1 MTALLIA
8 LLLLP
13 LLGAAATLAPA
24 AVFGPDEA
32 TRERRALTF
41 NAVVSGLVLALAV
54 ALAAA
59 FDHAHPGRMQGVT
72 DLRWIPAIDVR
83 FHLGVDGVSLPL
95 VVLTALLTF
104 LCAVYSTKRR
114 PTGEGTPSAV
124 SFTGL
129 FLLLETGMLATFL
142 VLDLLLF
149 FLAFEIVLIP
159 MYFLIARWG
168 SGARTASANR
178 FILYTLL
185 GSAVMLLGFLLI
197 GLKAGTF
204 DMTALAAAH
213 GQGLSH
219 STQVLAALAIGL
231 GLAVKAPAWPL
242 HSWLPDAHTSAPTVG
257 SVLLAGVL
265 LKMGTYGMVRVL
277 IPIVPD
283 GTSTFAPYLG
293 ALGAVGIV
301 YGSLACLSL
310 ARPGRGGDLKRL
322 IAYSSVG
329 HMGFVLLGIAS
340 LTPVGINGALF
351 ANIAHGLIT
360 GLLFFLVGSLKDRYK
375 TADLDTLAGADTF
388 SGGAALYGRAPRL
401 GALLAFAAVASL
413 GLPGLAGFWGELLA
427 MFGAFHPGAGLSRPA
442 FLTYMA
448 LAGLGTL
455 LTAAYLLVVVR
466 RVCMG
471 DPAQPA
477 VAQPAELRGYEA
489 VSWTPLAALT
499 LVAGLWPALLLT
511 LSDPVVK
518 QLLAVG

>member
-1 MTALLIA
+1 MNALLIA
-8 LLLLP
+8 LLALP
-13 LLGAAATLAPA
+13 LVASAATLAPGL
-24 AVFGPDEA
+24 FGADPALRD
-32 TRERRALTF
+32 RRALRF
-41 NAVVSGLVLALAV
+41 NAVVTGLVLALAA
-54 ALAAA
+54 ALAAG
-59 FDHAHPGRMQGVT
+59 FDHRHPGRMQGTV
-72 DLRWIPAIDVR
+72 DVSWIPALGVR

-104 LCAVYSTKRR
+104 LCALYSTRKL
-114 PTGEGTPSAV
+114 PDGAGTPSAV

-129 FLLLETGMLATFL
+129 FLLLEVGMLATFL

-149 FLAFEIVLIP
+149 FVAFEIVLIP

-168 SGARTASANR
+168 SGARTASAFR

-185 GSAVMLLGFLLI
+185 GSAVMLLGFLLV
-197 GLKAGTF
+197 GLRAGTF
-204 DMTALAAAH
+204 DMTELAARH
-213 GQGLSH
+213 GAGLSH
-219 STQVLAALAIGL
+219 TTQLLAALAIGL
-231 GLAVKAPAWPL
+231 GLMVKAPAWPL

-265 LKMGTYGMVRVL
+265 LKMGTYGLVRVL
-277 IPIVPD
+277 LPIVPD
-283 GTSTFAPYLG
+283 GTATFAPYLG
-293 ALGAVGIV
+293 ALAAVGIV
-301 YGSLACLSL
+301 YGSLACLAL

-322 IAYSSVG
+322 IAFSSVG

-340 LTPVGINGALF
+340 LTPVGLNGALF

-360 GLLFFLVGSLKDRYK
+360 GLLFFVVGALKDRYG
-375 TADLDTLAGADTF
+375 TADLDTLAGAT
-388 SGGAALYGRAPRL
+388 GAGLYGRAPRL
-401 GALLAFAAVASL
+401 GALLAFGAVASL

-427 MFGAFHPGAGLSRPA
+427 MFGAFRPGAGLDRPA
-442 FLTYMA
+442 FLVFMV

-455 LTAAYLLVVVR
+455 LTAGYLLVVVR

-477 VAQPAELRGYEA
+477 AVQPAELRGYEA

-499 LVAGLWPALLLT
+499 LLAGLWPALLLT

-518 QLLAVG
+518 QLLAGG